1 MPESAH
7 KKEAIANK
15 APTKHSSDFDFGAQ
29 MVELESIAQYLQGSD
44 VDIDQAIAKY
54 ERGVKIA
61 KDLQAYLKT
70 AENKVRSLKQN
81 FDKD

>member
-1 MPESAH
+1 
-7 KKEAIANK
+7 
-15 APTKHSSDFDFGAQ
+15 